1 VDRGSVLCTPGAFEP
16 TRLVDVRLTR
26 DGPVPE
32 EPLLHVGATSVGV
45 HARPLGDDLVRLSL
59 DRPLPLRVHDRA
71 LLRDPG
77 SRELWGVRVLDP
89 APPPLR
95 RRGAAAARA
104 KELSESDGTLAG
116 ELDRRGQVSRSALA
130 RLGFT
135 GGPAAGTVSAGDWL
149 LSAARARELA
159 EALAGLAGQRPEG
172 VAIPAAARTLGVPT
186 ELVAPLV
193 HPPLRTESG
202 RVVTGTGVRLP
213 QRLLDAVEAIG
224 ADLADAPFAAPDGNR
239 LRDLGLDRKDL
250 AALAAAGRLIRLD
263 EATVLLP
270 GADDRAMDVLAGLP
284 QPFTV
289 SDARSALASSRR
301 VVLPLLAHLDR
312 TGRTLRLP
320 DDRRTVRRA

>member
-1 VDRGSVLCTPGAFEP
+1 M
-16 TRLVDVRLTR
+16 
-26 DGPVPE
+26 
-32 EPLLHVGATSVGV
+32 
-45 HARPLGDDLVRLSL
+45 
-59 DRPLPLRVHDRA
+59 
-71 LLRDPG
+71 
-77 SRELWGVRVLDP
+77 
-89 APPPLR
+89 
-95 RRGAAAARA
+95 
-104 KELSESDGTLAG
+104 
-116 ELDRRGQVSRSALA
+116 
-130 RLGFT
+130 
-135 GGPAAGTVSAGDWL
+135 
-149 LSAARARELA
+149 
-159 EALAGLAGQRPEG
+159 
-172 VAIPAAARTLGVPT
+172 
-186 ELVAPLV
+186 
-193 HPPLRTESG
+193 ESG

-263 EATVLLP
+263 ESTVLLP